1 MDAEDRPTAAEIAAA
16 EYADRYAAASPA
28 VKRVLDWLEE
38 VEEDSHREARDEPF
52 RFASP
57 VDAAE
62 ALVRRLGF
70 FDGGTQ
76 DYRLWVN
83 HERTVMVRLWLGGS
97 MEVALR
103 SHRDAI
109 WGAPVIVVPEALS

>member
-1 MDAEDRPTAAEIAAA
+1 MDAEDRPTVAEIAAA

-38 VEEDSHREARDEPF
+38 VEEDSHHEARDEPF

-57 VDAAE
+57 ADAAE

-70 FDGGTQ
+70 FDGGSE

-83 HERTVMVRLWLGGS
+83 HERTVMVRLWVGGS
-97 MEVALR
+97 MEVAVR
-103 SHRDAI
+103 QSRDAI
-109 WGAPVIVVPEALS
+109 WGPPVIVVPEGLS